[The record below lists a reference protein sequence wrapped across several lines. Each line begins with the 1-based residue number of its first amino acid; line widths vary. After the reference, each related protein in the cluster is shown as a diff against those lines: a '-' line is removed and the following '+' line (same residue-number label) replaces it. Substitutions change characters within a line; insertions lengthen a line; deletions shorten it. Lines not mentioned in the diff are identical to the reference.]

1 MINPLLWWDLRLLT
15 APKVRPLKTNSG
27 HRRDIVGVI
36 PKSGGLV
43 TIGISQATVPSF
55 N

>member
-27 HRRDIVGVI
+27 HRRDIVGPV
-36 PKSGGLV
+36 
-43 TIGISQATVPSF
+43 GIEPTTEGF
-55 N
+55 